1 MSLKIVV
8 LAKQVPD
15 TRNVGKDAMTAEG
28 TVNRAALPA
37 IFNPEDLNALEQ
49 ALRLK
54 EQNPGSTVGILT
66 MGPPRAGEIIRQG
79 LYRGADT
86 GWLLTDRLFAGAD
99 TLATSYALATGIQ
112 KIGDVDIVI
121 GGRQAI
127 DGDTTTSEHTEIPKD
142 AIVVYYKDGR
152 EVPAYNLT
160 MDASVVSFKTSK
172 RAKDRPIFSPKSE
185 VFMIRY
191 PDGTRDILT
200 NLAVAEQQQREREAE
215 EARLKAQREAE
226 VADSIKAAAIEE
238 AASAT
243 NPKKATIVTKKGVRM
258 KVWVCSDTATMVSY
272 KKVNSAKAPVFNMS
286 KAKIKNIIY

>member
-1 MSLKIVV
+1 MIRFFLSILLLGLTNIATYAQDAIIFRDGRVKSVKIIQTNNDKTLFKESGNKNASEEYVENTKVFMLKFKTRGNVV
-8 LAKQVPD
+8 
-15 TRNVGKDAMTAEG
+15 
-28 TVNRAALPA
+28 
-37 IFNPEDLNALEQ
+37 FNANGE
-49 ALRLK
+49 R
-54 EQNPGSTVGILT
+54 IL
-66 MGPPRAGEIIRQG
+66 
-79 LYRGADT
+79 
-86 GWLLTDRLFAGAD
+86 
-99 TLATSYALATGIQ
+99 
-112 KIGDVDIVI
+112 
-121 GGRQAI
+121 
-127 DGDTTTSEHTEIPKD
+127 TTSEHTEIPKD

-172 RAKDRPIFSPKSE
+172 KAKDRPIFSPKSE

-200 NLAVAEQQQREREAE
+200 NLAVAEKLQREREEE

-226 VADSIKAAAIEE
+226 VADSIKAADIEE
-238 AASAT
+238 AASTT

-272 KKVNSAKAPVFNMS
+272 KKVNSAKAAIFNMS

>member
-1 MSLKIVV
+1 MRKFHFYTVLIFAWAYNIAIHAQDAIIFRDGRVKSVKIIQTNNDKTLFKESGNKKASEEYVENTKVFMLKFKTRGNVV
-8 LAKQVPD
+8 
-15 TRNVGKDAMTAEG
+15 
-28 TVNRAALPA
+28 
-37 IFNPEDLNALEQ
+37 FNANGE
-49 ALRLK
+49 R
-54 EQNPGSTVGILT
+54 IL
-66 MGPPRAGEIIRQG
+66 
-79 LYRGADT
+79 
-86 GWLLTDRLFAGAD
+86 
-99 TLATSYALATGIQ
+99 
-112 KIGDVDIVI
+112 
-121 GGRQAI
+121 
-127 DGDTTTSEHTEIPKD
+127 TTSEHTEIPKD

-172 RAKDRPIFSPKSE
+172 KAKDRPIFSPKSE

-215 EARLKAQREAE
+215 EARLKAQREVE

-272 KKVNSAKAPVFNMS
+272 KKANSAKAAIFNMS